1 MASIQK
7 KLNQW
12 LDAGV
17 LSQDQFESIQRF
29 ENESG
34 SGWSWVYTFILLG
47 AAIIG
52 LGIISIIAANW
63 SEIPDHIKLGTDFAL
78 LGLFAIGIF
87 FTDSTKNTIWADGL
101 VTIFIILCLASIGLI
116 SQIYHQGGEWYYALL
131 FWALI
136 TLPIVLFTHYLIPS
150 FIWVVLA
157 IPAISVSLHQIIYGD
172 TPFDHEQLLPLTGV
186 LLLVL
191 LHQLSHWHTIA
202 QRININLFFCFQVS
216 AILALVIIDLMRT
229 FNELHIDYSI
239 HPVLYGLAALT
250 AISILFN
257 PSYKT
262 LNRVLL
268 LSILAL
274 FFAYFEPTLFFNEQ
288 TYFDYLWHDKEK
300 VSLWYGDDFRAAV
313 LTLAILF
320 LYAIHAGNCGYR
332 NSFNIATLLIGI
344 RFILLYFQAFGG
356 LAATG
361 IGLIIS
367 GTVIILMTWL
377 WLKSRHHLQQWAKGL
392 NNHA

>member
-17 LSQDQFESIQRF
+17 ISQTQFETIHQF
-29 ENESG
+29 EDEQG
-34 SGWSWVYTFILLG
+34 SGWSWVHTFILLG

-63 SEIPDHIKLGTDFAL
+63 SEIPDHIKLGADFAL
-78 LGLFAIGIF
+78 LGLLAIGIF
-87 FTDSTKNTIWADGL
+87 FTSTHKNSVWSDGL
-101 VTIFIILCLASIGLI
+101 VTTFIILCLASIGLI

-136 TLPIVLFTHYLIPS
+136 TLPIVLFTHHLIPS

-157 IPAISVSLHQIIYGD
+157 IPAISVSLHQVVYGD
-172 TPFDHEQLLPLTGV
+172 IPFDHEQLLPLTGV
-186 LLLVL
+186 LFLVL
-191 LHQLSHWHTIA
+191 LHQLSHWHTLA

-216 AILALVIIDLMRT
+216 AILALIIIDLMRT
-229 FNELHIDYSI
+229 FNEIDIEYTI
-239 HPVLYGLAALT
+239 HPVIYGLIFLT
-250 AISILFN
+250 ALSIVFN
-257 PSYKT
+257 PNYKT

-268 LSILAL
+268 LSVLAL
-274 FFAYFEPTLFFNEQ
+274 FIAYFEPTLLFNEQ
-288 TYFDYLWHDKEK
+288 TYFDYLWRETEN
-300 VSLWYGDDFRAAV
+300 VSLWQGDDFRAAV
-313 LTLAILF
+313 LTLTILF
-320 LYAIHAGNCGYR
+320 LYALHAGNCGYR
-332 NSFNIATLLIGI
+332 NSFNIVTLLIGV

-367 GTVIILMTWL
+367 GSVIIAMTWI
-377 WLKSRHHLQQWAKGL
+377 WLKSRHHLQQWARGL